1 MFKVSTCKYTGY
13 MHLWMSSFIYEH
25 HSNMHVYQYHSDL
38 NQFNLILYIM
48 KKIIMIYKQNTLFLQ
63 LSVLKKNA
71 THCAFLQSP
80 RTMSSP
86 VFDTYTIIQCII
98 L

>member
-1 MFKVSTCKYTGY
+1 
-13 MHLWMSSFIYEH
+13 MHVWMSSFICEH
-25 HSNMHVYQYHSDL
+25 HSNMHVPVYQYHPDL
-38 NQFNLILYIM
+38 NQFNSILNIM

-63 LSVLKKNA
+63 LSVFKKNA